1 VVRFKSTWHRAVF
14 LIFFSFS
21 LSFPN
26 PALAQTL
33 GCRSILKRIGS
44 LIVKDSLILG
54 AVALGLNSGTDSV
67 GHQLG
72 TTHLGY
78 QIFLDYP
85 VILNY
90 LTTEEQKILEAPNKD
105 VERIVTILNRYLSQ
119 KYSPGFEY
127 FPFLKP
133 IMASNFFSDHPP
145 HTNVCRHKAIILK
158 GILNH
163 LGTEAKLITGSIGG
177 DNDSP
182 EEHVW
187 VYVPSINK
195 FADPMND
202 ILLPTEDYNRFN
214 QANLHMNVGL
224 FPKQAGLFG
233 R

>member
-1 VVRFKSTWHRAVF
+1 
-14 LIFFSFS
+14 
-21 LSFPN
+21 
-26 PALAQTL
+26 
-33 GCRSILKRIGS
+33 
-44 LIVKDSLILG
+44 
-54 AVALGLNSGTDSV
+54 
-67 GHQLG
+67 
-72 TTHLGY
+72 
-78 QIFLDYP
+78 
-85 VILNY
+85 
-90 LTTEEQKILEAPNKD
+90 
-105 VERIVTILNRYLSQ
+105 
-119 KYSPGFEY
+119 
-127 FPFLKP
+127 
-133 IMASNFFSDHPP
+133 MASNFFSDHPP
-145 HTNVCRHKAIILK
+145 LTNVCRHKAIILK

-187 VYVPSINK
+187 VYIPSINK